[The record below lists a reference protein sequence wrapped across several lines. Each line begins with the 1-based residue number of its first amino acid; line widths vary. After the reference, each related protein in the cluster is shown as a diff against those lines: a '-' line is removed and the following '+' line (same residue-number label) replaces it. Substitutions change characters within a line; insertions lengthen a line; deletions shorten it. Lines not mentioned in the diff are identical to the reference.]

1 MFSYLL
7 LAIALIGTLSST
19 VFLGLALLAAHRF
32 YHRRDA
38 LPPEFPGVS
47 LLKPLHGME
56 PHLRENLE
64 SFFQQDYPGAWEIL
78 FCARS
83 ADDPGLALAREIS
96 AAYPEVKCRILTSGE
111 PPWTNAKVW
120 SLEAMLPHAQHDIL
134 LISDSDVEVQSHY
147 LREVAPPFADEE
159 VGMVTCLY
167 RGVPV
172 DGLWSRLEALGMS
185 VEMTAGVLIANM
197 MEGMK
202 FALGP
207 TMLIRKDVLKRIGG
221 FAALADYCSDDFLLG
236 NWTAAAGKRVV
247 LSRHVIHHIVLHH
260 TWASSWA
267 HQVRWM
273 KSTRFSRPKG
283 HFGTGLTFAMPYGAL
298 GLAAGLLVGSQP
310 LGWALFGWAWVNRMI
325 LCFMVGGMAVD
336 DARARRYCW
345 LYPLRDVLGFCF
357 WVASYSSSVIDWR
370 GQKYRLIKDG
380 KMVPVDA
387 PDSTAAGPRVQGG
400 AYDEKT

>member
-7 LAIALIGTLSST
+7 LAIALIGTIAST

-32 YHRRDA
+32 YYRRDA
-38 LPPEFPGVS
+38 LPAEFPGVS

-83 ADDPGLALAREIS
+83 ADDPGSALAREI
-96 AAYPEVKCRILTSGE
+96 AAAHPEVKCRILSSGE

-120 SLEAMLPHAQHDIL
+120 SLETMLPHAQHEIL
-134 LISDSDVEVQSHY
+134 LISDSDVEVQGDY
-147 LREVAPPFADEE
+147 LRQVAPPFADKE

-172 DGLWSRLEALGMS
+172 NGLWSRLEALGMS

-207 TMLIRKDVLKRIGG
+207 TMLIRRDVLKEIGG

-260 TWASSWA
+260 TWTASWA

-283 HFGTGLTFAMPYGAL
+283 HFGTGLTFAMPYGVL
-298 GLAAGLLVGSQP
+298 GLAAGLILGSQP
-310 LGWALFGWAWVNRMI
+310 LGWALLGWAWVNRMV
-325 LCFMVGGMAVD
+325 LCFMVGGLAVD

-345 LYPLRDVLGFCF
+345 LYPLRDMLGFCF
-357 WVASYSSSVIDWR
+357 WLASYSSSVIDWR
-370 GQKYRLIKDG
+370 GQKYRLVKEGRMVSLGERAG
-380 KMVPVDA
+380 KPA
-387 PDSTAAGPRVQGG
+387 SAESAGQR
-400 AYDEKT
+400 